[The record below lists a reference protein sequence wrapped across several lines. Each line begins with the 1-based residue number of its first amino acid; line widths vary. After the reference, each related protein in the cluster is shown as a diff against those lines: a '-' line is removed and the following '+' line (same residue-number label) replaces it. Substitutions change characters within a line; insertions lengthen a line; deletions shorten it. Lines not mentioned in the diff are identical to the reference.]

1 MSGDRRVNPPSVP
14 RRSVRLWC
22 DRQWAIS
29 IICAFLAL
37 CAAVWLILFD
47 RYLIGA
53 MVGFAGAVATGAAV
67 MAAHIGGRYRE

>member
-37 CAAVWLILFD
+37 CAAVWLIVLD
-47 RYLIGA
+47 SYLAGT
-53 MVGFAGAVATGAAV
+53 MVGFAAACATGAAV
-67 MAAHIGGRYRE
+67 MASYIGQRFSE

>member
-1 MSGDRRVNPPSVP
+1 MITVP

-29 IICAFLAL
+29 IICASLAL
-37 CAAVWLILFD
+37 CASIWLILLD

-53 MVGFAGAVATGAAV
+53 MVGFVGAVATGAAV